1 MVQLGEEGS
10 GFTVQFSVGCWEH
23 PAKMAGLAEEW
34 GSYGVALESQA
45 EYPP

>member
-23 PAKMAGLAEEW
+23 PAKLAE
-34 GSYGVALESQA
+34 VAEGMEVLWSGT
-45 EYPP
+45 